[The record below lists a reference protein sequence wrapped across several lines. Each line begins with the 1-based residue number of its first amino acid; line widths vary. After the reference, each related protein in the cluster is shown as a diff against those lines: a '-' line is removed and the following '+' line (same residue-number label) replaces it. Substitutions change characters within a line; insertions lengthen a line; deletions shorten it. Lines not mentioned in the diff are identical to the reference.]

1 VAHLGRVGGAVA
13 GLRRDS
19 REQSAPRSTRAGLLR
34 RLGRV
39 VLWCAVALL
48 LLRGAGDV
56 LSAAEPAPVARAS
69 RAPLVTWPDD
79 EARTFA
85 LEFARAYLGW
95 SPRHPVRYARGLEGF
110 VAPELQGSIVPQE
123 RASRQVVQAVA
134 VARTATVGDGRALV
148 TVAATVASDAV
159 STRYLAVPVARD
171 RRGGLVVYDL
181 PSFAAPPARGQP
193 EALPVEPLAGAER
206 AQIGDVLGRFFRKFL
221 AGRADELE
229 YLAPAGVRIG
239 ALGQPHELVGLVS
252 VALARPAA
260 GRTREVLATVR
271 ARDPQSKAVY
281 SLRYRLRLV
290 RRDRWYVAAVNN
302 AAHKGG

>member
-1 VAHLGRVGGAVA
+1 M
-13 GLRRDS
+13 
-19 REQSAPRSTRAGLLR
+19 
-34 RLGRV
+34 
-39 VLWCAVALL
+39 LWSAVALL

-56 LSAAEPAPVARAS
+56 LSPAEPAPVAHES
-69 RAPLVTWPDD
+69 RTAQVVWPDD

-85 LEFARAYLGW
+85 LAFARAYLGW

-134 VARTATVGDGRALV
+134 VARTAAVGDGRALV

-171 RRGGLVVYDL
+171 GRGGLVVYDL
-181 PSFAAPPARGQP
+181 PSFAAPPARGQ
-193 EALPVEPLAGAER
+193 AAAVPVEPLSGAER
-206 AQIGDVLGRFFRKFL
+206 AQIEDVLGRFFRAFL

-239 ALGQPHELVGLVS
+239 ALGQRHELVGLVS

-271 ARDPQSKAVY
+271 ARDEQSGAVY

-290 RRDRWYVAAVNN
+290 RGDRWYVAAVNN